1 MSSLIFI
8 VNVDDHDGRLINRYM
23 YDIIAYAPKR
33 VMSMYSEYAKH
44 GHLCTCQFIFILGD
58 GPFFILYIY
67 VYIFSLAL
75 QSLFLL
81 FSLPSYIRSTGHKSS
96 LLSFL
101 SRSKTIRPRNERQKK
116 KIMSSTTSAS
126 SSSPTCNGNIYVLPT
141 QDSAC
146 ALPNKDN
153 ATDIM
158 SKCCS
163 PASVTHYSD
172 DCGIYCLAQEQSLG
186 DLLDCLTDNG
196 ARNGDVF
203 CNDQLNATATA
214 DVTASATKTGGDGD
228 ATSSST
234 DSAGSV
240 GVGVSKGGLGVV
252 GVVLGAVV
260 MGAF

>member
-1 MSSLIFI
+1 MYISSPSLS
-8 VNVDDHDGRLINRYM
+8 NLY
-23 YDIIAYAPKR
+23 
-33 VMSMYSEYAKH
+33 
-44 GHLCTCQFIFILGD
+44 
-58 GPFFILYIY
+58 FF
-67 VYIFSLAL
+67 
-75 QSLFLL
+75 
-81 FSLPSYIRSTGHKSS
+81 
-96 LLSFL
+96 SFL
-101 SRSKTIRPRNERQKK
+101 SHPTSDLLVINPPSYFSSPGAKLYVHETKDKKK

-153 ATDIM
+153 TTDIM